1 MANLYGLILAAQ
13 EDLITKHCFGDC
25 GKISMGGALMTEDL
39 GPLLVCCEEAC
50 PYLKAQLDES
60 IGTSQMTGEPIFIR
74 AIQSRTTA
82 HGGAQ
87 GEQA

>member
-1 MANLYGLILAAQ
+1 MANLYGLILGAQ

-25 GKISMGGALMTEDL
+25 GKVSMGGALMTEDL

-74 AIQSRTTA
+74 AIQDERINCA
-82 HGGAQ
+82 QKGA
-87 GEQA
+87 AS